1 MPLEKFP
8 ILLDLPV
15 SFETE
20 RLLIRP
26 ACSGDGALVH
36 QAVQQSLNDLKS
48 WLSWATLD
56 YSLNYAESSMRLF
69 DASYVLRHA
78 FHHLIFNG
86 GQFVGMVGISLI
98 NWDIPSANIGYWC
111 SSPRKRNGFMR
122 EAVMALTQFSFEKL
136 GIQRLHITCDDENI
150 AAQKVAEGAHYTL
163 ELKTRGLLKNPETD
177 DLRMCTLYSRFQDVE
192 VPSIIPVHYK
202 Y

>member
-20 RLLIRP
+20 RLVIRP
-26 ACSGDGALVH
+26 ACSGDGPLVH
-36 QAVQQSLNDLKS
+36 QAVQQSLSDLKP
-48 WLSWATLD
+48 WLPWATSD
-56 YSLNYAESSMRLF
+56 YSLDSAESSMRCF
-69 DASYVLRHA
+69 EADYVLRHA
-78 FHHLIFNG
+78 FHHLIFHG
-86 GQFVGMVGISLI
+86 EQFVGMVGISLI

-111 SSPRKRNGFMR
+111 CSLMRRHGFMR
-122 EAVMALTQFSFEKL
+122 EAVMAATQFSFEKL
-136 GIQRLHITCDDENI
+136 GILRLRIICDHENI
-150 AAQKVAEGAHYTL
+150 ASHKVAEGAHYTL
-163 ELKTRGLLKNPETD
+163 ELKTRGLLKKPGTA
-177 DLRMCTLYSRFQDVE
+177 DLRMCHLYSRFQDVR